1 MPKLIIMP
9 HVEDI
14 TYFLS
19 GGTNKAT
26 NDESNKIREND
37 SDNDEKGS
45 MNNDSEH
52 AFMDLD
58 IQGCNDNNMEL
69 ILKSFASIKN
79 NNDTNNIIVNNN
91 ANNNNNN
98 ANNNNK

>member
-1 MPKLIIMP
+1 MEKKD
-9 HVEDI
+9 HDI
-14 TYFLS
+14 EYI
-19 GGTNKAT
+19 KMA
-26 NDESNKIREND
+26 SNKIREND
-37 SDNDEKGS
+37 SDDEKGS
-45 MNNDSEH
+45 IHNDSEH